1 MDVVTQK
8 GFIMPM
14 KEWVEYYEIK
24 KRDRLLN
31 VISLEFSNTKLEHY
45 VEQPA
50 VVRLQFVLYVKKL
63 HQYISNHV

>member
-1 MDVVTQK
+1 MSTGSNRQLDVMDVVTQK

-14 KEWVEYYEIK
+14 KEWVEYYEMK

-45 VEQPA
+45 VIHLKTRNTDS
-50 VVRLQFVLYVKKL
+50 V
-63 HQYISNHV
+63 